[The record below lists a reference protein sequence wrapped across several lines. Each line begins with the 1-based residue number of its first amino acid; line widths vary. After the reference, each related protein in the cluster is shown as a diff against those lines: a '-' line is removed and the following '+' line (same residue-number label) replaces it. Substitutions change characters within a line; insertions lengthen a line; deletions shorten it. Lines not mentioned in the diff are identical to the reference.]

1 MANNEL
7 TKELKKRRNE
17 ISTGG
22 FEKLQHIP
30 GNLESHAHT
39 KGDVYVQEH
48 VHPQGTF
55 ENLNFHLSLTL

>member
-30 GNLESHAHT
+30 KHLELVFKNSLNKQIT
-39 KGDVYVQEH
+39 K
-48 VHPQGTF
+48 TRI
-55 ENLNFHLSLTL
+55 NSSNNKL